1 MSDVLLSSLEIECAT
16 QINRTIFE
24 LAEPLCIQFQ
34 LLILQPLISLVK
46 WLDKYFGYALISRP
60 TCSIASNLLRL
71 IF

>member
-16 QINRTIFE
+16 QINRAIFE

-34 LLILQPLISLVK
+34 LLILQPLISFVK
-46 WLDKYFGYALISRP
+46 WLYKYFGYAFISRP
-60 TCSIASNLLRL
+60 TRSIARNFLGL